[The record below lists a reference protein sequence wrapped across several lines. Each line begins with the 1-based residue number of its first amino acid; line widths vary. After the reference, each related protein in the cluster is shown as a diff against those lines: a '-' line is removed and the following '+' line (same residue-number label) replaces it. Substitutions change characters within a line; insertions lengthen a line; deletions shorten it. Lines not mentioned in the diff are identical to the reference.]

1 VTKDTT
7 EYDLHLGPEE
17 MHVVYIPIS
26 SSIPIFEIS
35 CTRCT
40 SFGRNYLT
48 TSIIENENRSL
59 LSNLKDGNPILHRPK
74 VSLSFAEESE

>member
-1 VTKDTT
+1 MLYTFRYRHIFPAPKSCTPRALPRASPKGRTNDVTT
-7 EYDLHLGPEE
+7 EGSAP
-17 MHVVYIPIS
+17 
-26 SSIPIFEIS
+26 
-35 CTRCT
+35 C
-40 SFGRNYLT
+40 T